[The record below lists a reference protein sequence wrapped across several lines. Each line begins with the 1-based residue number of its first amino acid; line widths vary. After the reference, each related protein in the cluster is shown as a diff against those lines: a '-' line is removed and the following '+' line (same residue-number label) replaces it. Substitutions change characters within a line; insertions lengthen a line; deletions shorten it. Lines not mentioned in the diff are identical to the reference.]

1 MERISR
7 LVHACAASTT
17 LILAAC
23 ASTGPAPVDDLSG
36 DPARRGVAPV
46 VSVRE
51 TPAGAGS
58 HRVRAGDT
66 LYSIAFRN
74 GVDYRDLAAWNRIG
88 PPYTIYVGQELLTRA
103 PAGARVGAPPAPT
116 ARPALAAVPARPP
129 SVEPRATVPVPAPFE
144 SVEGAVTTRAPAT
157 PAPAPAIPAPA
168 TPPPEPVVAAAPSA
182 PAASAV
188 VGNVSWRWPADG
200 TLVGTFAAGNPT
212 RQGID
217 IGGRAGDP
225 VRAAADGSVVYS
237 GNGLIGYGEL
247 VIVKHNA
254 SYLSAYGHNRKRLV
268 KEGDRVRAGQVIAE
282 MGSSG
287 ANRDSLH
294 FEIRRNGKPANPLEF
309 LPRR

>member
-7 LVHACAASTT
+7 LVHACAASAT

-36 DPARRGVAPV
+36 GGARRAVAPV
-46 VSVRE
+46 ESVRG
-51 TPAGAGS
+51 TSAGAGS

-88 PPYTIYVGQELLTRA
+88 PPYTIYVGQELQTQA
-103 PAGARVGAPPAPT
+103 PAGARVSAQSAPATRPAPAT
-116 ARPALAAVPARPP
+116 VAAKP
-129 SVEPRATVPVPAPFE
+129 SRVEPRATVPVPAPFE
-144 SVEGAVTTRAPAT
+144 SVEGAVATRAPT
-157 PAPAPAIPAPA
+157 PPAPAVPAPA
-168 TPPPEPVVAAAPSA
+168 TPPPEPVAAPATSA
-182 PAASAV
+182 PAASTV

-217 IGGRAGDP
+217 IGGNAGDP